1 MASGALAVAAVALAV
16 IIVSSSSGS
25 SLNGQG
31 IAMKA
36 STEYHAS
43 GQAVSLLSNGSRRIR
58 IRVDGLPPVLGTQ
71 VYELWIAKDRAH
83 RISIGIFRPDANGSI
98 DATVAIPNLGPR
110 WRGIWLTHEE
120 GTGTPGWS
128 HDWVVAGQLA

>member
-1 MASGALAVAAVALAV
+1 V
-16 IIVSSSSGS
+16 INVRSSSASP
-25 SLNGQG
+25 LDGQR
-31 IAMKA
+31 IVMKA
-36 STEYHAS
+36 SSEYHAS
-43 GQAVSLLSNGSRRIR
+43 GQAVSLLSDGSRRIR

-83 RISIGIFRPDANGSI
+83 RVSIGIYRPDANGSI

-120 GTGTPGWS
+120 GTGAPGWS
-128 HDWVVAGQLA
+128 HDWVVAGHLA